1 MPRARSSL
9 FRVSMLAYPQEEPD
23 FGVALS
29 TSLVLFG
36 FDGTNLQ
43 ILLARSNRPPYKG
56 ALFLPSRYLNK
67 EDELMLSAR
76 KMFEQLFGYEDPTMI
91 EQLQAFGK
99 VFRHPGGRVINISH
113 YALVRKEDFLAENWD
128 KHDMQWVP
136 FDQVPDLAFDH
147 NEIVQYAKERLKR
160 RVKRRPVGFRLLPDE
175 FTLGQLQNLYE
186 TALGKTF
193 DKRNFRKKLFKTTLL
208 IDLEKKAD
216 GKAPGQ
222 HKGSQL
228 FSFNKDKY
236 QKMKIQGYDF
246 LF

>member
-1 MPRARSSL
+1 
-9 FRVSMLAYPQEEPD
+9 MLTYPQENPD

-36 FDGTNLQ
+36 FDGSNLQ
-43 ILLARSNRPPYKG
+43 VLLARSNRPPYQG

-67 EDELMLSAR
+67 DDELMLSAR
-76 KMFEQLFGYEDPTMI
+76 KMFEQLFGYEDPAMI

-99 VFRHPGGRVINISH
+99 VFRHPGGRVINVAH
-113 YALVRKEDFLAENWD
+113 YALVRKGDFQAEKWD
-128 KHDMQWVP
+128 KHDMQWVS
-136 FDQVPDLAFDH
+136 FSQVPDLAFDH
-147 NEIVQYAKERLKR
+147 NEIVEYAKERLKR
-160 RVKRRPVGFRLLPDE
+160 RVKRRPVGFKLLPDE

-186 TALGKTF
+186 TALGKSF

-208 IDLEKKAD
+208 INLERKAD
-216 GKAPGQ
+216 GTAPGQ

-228 FSFNKDKY
+228 FSFNAEKY

>member
-1 MPRARSSL
+1 
-9 FRVSMLAYPQEEPD
+9 MLAYPQEEPD

-36 FDGTNLQ
+36 FDGSNLQ

-128 KHDMQWVP
+128 KHDMQWVA

-236 QKMKIQGYDF
+236 QKMDSHPQ
-246 LF
+246 LFSSR